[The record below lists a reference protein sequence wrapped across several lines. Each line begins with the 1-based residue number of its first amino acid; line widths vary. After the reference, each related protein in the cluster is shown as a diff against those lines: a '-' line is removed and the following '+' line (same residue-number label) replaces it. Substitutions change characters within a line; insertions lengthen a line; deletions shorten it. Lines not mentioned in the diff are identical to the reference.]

1 MQSLTKE
8 IWLNSLWKNNPAL
21 VQLLGLCP
29 LLATST
35 SGATALGLGMATVLV
50 MVLSNTVI
58 SLIKDFIP
66 HEIRIPI
73 FVVIIASLVTLI
85 QLLINGFAYSLY
97 LSLGIFLPLIVTN
110 CIVIG
115 RIEAFAYKNR
125 VGVAA
130 LDGLAMG
137 IGMSIALV
145 TLGLVREALGSG
157 TLFKGLDLIFG
168 EVAQSWYITLYS
180 TDSNF
185 ILATLAPGAFLCLG
199 CLIALKNY
207 ISKRA
212 KLRTLRNL
220 AQTSQAAAKLSHT
233 AVDYTAN
240 L

>member
-8 IWLNSLWKNNPAL
+8 IWFNSLWKNNPAL

-35 SGATALGLGMATVLV
+35 SGATALGLGLATVMV

-66 HEIRIPI
+66 REIRIPI
-73 FVVIIASLVTLI
+73 FVVIIATLVTLI

-115 RIEAFAYKNR
+115 RIEAFAYKNH

-137 IGMSIALV
+137 IGMCLALV
-145 TLGLVREALGSG
+145 VLGLVREILGSG

-168 EVAQSWYITLYS
+168 DVAKNWYLTIYI

-207 ISKRA
+207 LSKRA
-212 KLRTLRNL
+212 KLREMSKV
-220 AQTSQAAAKLSHT
+220 TSAT
-233 AVDYTAN
+233 AVTKTLN
-240 L
+240 S